1 MIPPAELIPEALPVD
16 RLASE
21 ALAEGWTMTTGRR
34 PVEEAP
40 VLAGMLEAVGDG
52 SKLVAER
59 LSLAT
64 VALGEDEAA
73 VGWTSLEDATTAP
86 VDNTPVGETDSETET
101 IPPEDGTNSAVGA
114 RLVASSLDATEEA
127 VGLTDSDTAPPV
139 EPTEAVA
146 TALSLSL
153 SLVAVEDTV
162 GLTDSDTTPP
172 VEAT

>member
-1 MIPPAELIPEALPVD
+1 MIPPAELVPVALAVD
-16 RLASE
+16 KLASE
-21 ALAEGWTMTTGRR
+21 ALADGWTITTGRI

-52 SKLVAER
+52 SELVAER

-64 VALGEDEAA
+64 TALDEDEAA

-86 VDNTPVGETDSETET
+86 VDGGPVGETDSETET
-101 IPPEDGTNSAVGA
+101 IPLGDATYAAEGAV
-114 RLVASSLDATEEA
+114 LVAGSLDATEA

-139 EPTEAVA
+139 EPTEAAV
-146 TALSLSL
+146 TALSLSP
-153 SLVAVEDTV
+153 VAVEDTV